1 MAFDL
6 KLTNLAEIAETGYKF
21 EVKLPDG
28 DSTGFYITV
37 RGDQSP
43 KVKAY
48 AKRQFSQLQAKERV
62 AKRKGKE
69 VDYDFEDYEEM
80 AIENAAL
87 RVVTWEGLLEDG
99 KEVKPTEENIK
110 RIMAEQ
116 DWIRAQVLEEASI
129 AANFT

>member
-1 MAFDL
+1 MALDL
-6 KLTNLAEIAETGYKF
+6 KVTNLAEIAETGYEF

-28 DSTGFYITV
+28 TPSEFFITV

-48 AKRQFSQLQAKERV
+48 AKRQFSQLQNQEKA

-69 VDYDFEDYEEM
+69 VELDYDDYEKM
-80 AIENAAL
+80 AVDNAVL
-87 RVVTWEGLLEDG
+87 RVVTWRGLENGG
-99 KEVKPTEENIK
+99 KEIAPTEENI
-110 RIMAEQ
+110 RLVMQEQ

-129 AANFT
+129 AANFI